1 MGSTRDFRFSSDLRR
16 EPQPSPKVRTQALE
30 RGMIVAYE
38 ECPAMV
44 GSQQSQKKSPQDI
57 RSTCPKKNI
66 MENMGHPIAQTDGSQ
81 IFLVELIKDYT
92 QLPVAYLDDH
102 SFKAISESIFP
113 PFSSISKGK

>member
-1 MGSTRDFRFSSDLRR
+1 LEVNKAKRKVLRIFA
-16 EPQPSPKVRTQALE
+16 VH
-30 RGMIVAYE
+30 V
-38 ECPAMV
+38 
-44 GSQQSQKKSPQDI
+44 QKKHHGKHGQ
-57 RSTCPKKNI
+57 KF
-66 MENMGHPIAQTDGSQ
+66 HPIAQTDGSQ